1 MKTMKEMQE
10 HVVFKASFD
19 AKFRAGLLKDPR
31 GSIEKELG
39 VEIPENFAVEVHEDS
54 LTTAHLVLPLKT
66 GPEAMSEDEL
76 TAVVGG
82 GGAEDCAWGHDHHD
96 EYHVPLGGCQ

>member
-1 MKTMKEMQE
+1 MKTMKEMQD

-19 AKFRAGLLKDPR
+19 DEFRASLLKDPR

-39 VEIPENFAVEVHEDS
+39 VKIPGNFSVEVHEDN
-54 LTTAHLVLPLKT
+54 LTTAHLVLPVTT

-76 TAVVGG
+76 AAVVGG
-82 GGAEDCAWGHDHHD
+82 AGAENCEWGHDHHD
-96 EYHVPLGGCQ
+96 EYHVPLGGP